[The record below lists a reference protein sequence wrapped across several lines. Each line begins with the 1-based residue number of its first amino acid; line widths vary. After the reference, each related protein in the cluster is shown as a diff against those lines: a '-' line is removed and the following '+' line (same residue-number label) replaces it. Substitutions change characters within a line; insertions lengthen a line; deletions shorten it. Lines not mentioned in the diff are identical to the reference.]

1 MNRREIKITAKE
13 AAKQAGKA
21 AKLVTLVFLLIQ
33 LGLNGLQ
40 LLTNFLTSR
49 TSGGGSISDALA
61 ADTRNKAIVYIIM
74 VIVGIVGVL
83 LNIGYTRIALQVH
96 RREPVPMESLLEGF
110 QIPGRAIGLR
120 LLRSLLMLM
129 WTYALLIPAIILL
142 SFPLPV
148 LDRMTESDTW
158 FEMYLVVVIMIV
170 AVAVSTAVSY
180 RYWGATFILLDHPD
194 YTVRECIRAATEMTR
209 GHRMELFLL
218 DLSLLPW
225 NLLCILTAG
234 ILYIWKMPYIAAV
247 YAGAY
252 EELDRQYQ
260 QKKERARELRQQFPT
275 RQYPPEQM

>member
-21 AKLVTLVFLLIQ
+21 AKLVTLVYLLIQ

-40 LLTNFLTSR
+40 LLTNFLTSH

-120 LLRSLLMLM
+120 LLRALLMLM
-129 WTYALLIPAIILL
+129 WTYAILIPAIILL
-142 SFPLPV
+142 SIPITP
-148 LDRMTESDTW
+148 LDRMTESDIW
-158 FEMYLVVVIMIV
+158 FVMYMVVLLIV

>member
-33 LGLNGLQ
+33 LGLNGIQ
-40 LLTNFLTSR
+40 LLANFLTSR

-120 LLRSLLMLM
+120 LLRALLMLM
-129 WTYALLIPAIILL
+129 WTYAILIPAIILL

-148 LDRMTESDTW
+148 LDRMMEMDHW
-158 FEMYLVVVIMIV
+158 FVMYMVV
-170 AVAVSTAVSY
+170 
-180 RYWGATFILLDHPD
+180 LL
-194 YTVRECIRAATEMTR
+194 

-260 QKKERARELRQQFPT
+260 QKKELARELRQQFPT

>member
-1 MNRREIKITAKE
+1 MYRREIKITAKE

-40 LLTNFLTSR
+40 FLTNFLTSR
-49 TSGGGSISDALA
+49 ISGGGSISDALA
-61 ADTRNKAIVYIIM
+61 ADARNKAIAYIIM

-120 LLRSLLMLM
+120 LLRALLMLA
-129 WTYALLIPAIILL
+129 WTYALLIPVIILL
-142 SFPLPV
+142 SFPITP

-158 FEMYLVVVIMIV
+158 FVMYLVVLMIV

-194 YTVRECIRAATEMTR
+194 YTVRECVRAATEMTR

-275 RQYPPEQM
+275 RQHPPEQM

>member
-21 AKLVTLVFLLIQ
+21 AKLVTLVYLLCQ

-61 ADTRNKAIVYIIM
+61 ADARNKAIVYIIM

-83 LNIGYTRIALQVH
+83 LSIGYTRISLQVH
-96 RREPVPMESLLEGF
+96 RREPVRMDSLLEGF
-110 QIPGRAIGLR
+110 QIPGRVIGLR
-120 LLRSLLMLM
+120 LLRALLMLM
-129 WTYALLIPAIILL
+129 WTYAILIPAIILL
-142 SFPLPV
+142 SIPITP

-158 FEMYLVVVIMIV
+158 FVMYLVVLLIV

-225 NLLCILTAG
+225 NLLCILSAG

-260 QKKERARELRQQFPT
+260 KKKERARELRQQFPT
-275 RQYPPEQM
+275 RQHPPEQM

>member
-120 LLRSLLMLM
+120 LLRALLMLM
-129 WTYALLIPAIILL
+129 WTYAILIPAIILL
-142 SFPLPV
+142 SIPITP

-158 FEMYLVVVIMIV
+158 FVMYLVVLLIV

>member
-21 AKLVTLVFLLIQ
+21 AKLATLVFLLIQ

-49 TSGGGSISDALA
+49 ISGGGSISDALA
-61 ADTRNKAIVYIIM
+61 ADARNKAIVYIIM

-110 QIPGRAIGLR
+110 QIPGRVIGLR
-120 LLRSLLMLM
+120 LLRALLMLA
-129 WTYALLIPAIILL
+129 WTYALLIPVIILF
-142 SFPLPV
+142 SIPITP

-158 FEMYLVVVIMIV
+158 FVMYLVVLLIV

>member
-33 LGLNGLQ
+33 LGLYGIQ

-129 WTYALLIPAIILL
+129 WTYAILIPAIILL
-142 SFPLPV
+142 SIPITP

-158 FEMYLVVVIMIV
+158 FVMYLVVLLIV

>member
-40 LLTNFLTSR
+40 FLTNFLTSR

-120 LLRSLLMLM
+120 LLRALLMLM
-129 WTYALLIPAIILL
+129 WTYAILIPAIILL
-142 SFPLPV
+142 SIPITP

-158 FEMYLVVVIMIV
+158 FVMYMVVLLIV

-234 ILYIWKMPYIAAV
+234 ILYIGKMPYIAAV

>member
-21 AKLVTLVFLLIQ
+21 AKLVTLVYLLCQ

-61 ADTRNKAIVYIIM
+61 ADARNKAIVYIIM

-83 LNIGYTRIALQVH
+83 LSIGYTRISLQVH
-96 RREPVPMESLLEGF
+96 RREPVRMDSLLEGF
-110 QIPGRAIGLR
+110 QIPGRVIGLR
-120 LLRSLLMLM
+120 LLRALLMLM
-129 WTYALLIPAIILL
+129 WTYAILIPAIILL
-142 SFPLPV
+142 SIPITP

-158 FEMYLVVVIMIV
+158 FVMYLVVLLIV

-180 RYWGATFILLDHPD
+180 RYWGATFILLDHP
-194 YTVRECIRAATEMTR
+194 ATEMTR

-225 NLLCILTAG
+225 NLLCILSAG

-260 QKKERARELRQQFPT
+260 KKKERARELRQQFPT
-275 RQYPPEQM
+275 RQHPPEQM

>member
-21 AKLVTLVFLLIQ
+21 AKLVTLVYLLIQ

-61 ADTRNKAIVYIIM
+61 ADTRNKAILYIIM

-120 LLRSLLMLM
+120 LLRALLMLM
-129 WTYALLIPAIILL
+129 WTYAILIPAIILL
-142 SFPLPV
+142 SIPITP

-158 FEMYLVVVIMIV
+158 FVVYMVVLLIV

>member
-21 AKLVTLVFLLIQ
+21 AKLVTLVYLLIQ

-120 LLRSLLMLM
+120 LLRALLMLM
-129 WTYALLIPAIILL
+129 WTYAILIPAIILL
-142 SFPLPV
+142 SIPITP

-158 FEMYLVVVIMIV
+158 FVVYMVVLLIV

>member
-120 LLRSLLMLM
+120 LLRALLMLM
-129 WTYALLIPAIILL
+129 WTYAILIPAIILL
-142 SFPLPV
+142 SIPITP

-158 FEMYLVVVIMIV
+158 FVVYMVVLLIV

-180 RYWGATFILLDHPD
+180 RYWGATFILLDHPN

>member
-83 LNIGYTRIALQVH
+83 LSIGYTRIALQVH

-120 LLRSLLMLM
+120 LLRALLMLM
-129 WTYALLIPAIILL
+129 WTYAILIPAIILL
-142 SFPLPV
+142 SLPITP

-158 FEMYLVVVIMIV
+158 FAMYLVVLLIV

-247 YAGAY
+247 YARAY

-275 RQYPPEQM
+275 RQHPPEQM

>member
-1 MNRREIKITAKE
+1 MYRREIKITAKE

-21 AKLVTLVFLLIQ
+21 AKLATLVFLLIQ

-49 TSGGGSISDALA
+49 ISGGGSISDALA
-61 ADTRNKAIVYIIM
+61 ADARNKAIVYIIM

-120 LLRSLLMLM
+120 LFRALLMLA
-129 WTYALLIPAIILL
+129 WTYALLIPVIILL
-142 SFPLPV
+142 SFPITP

-158 FEMYLVVVIMIV
+158 FVMYLVVLMIV

-194 YTVRECIRAATEMTR
+194 YTVRECVRAATEMTR

-252 EELDRQYQ
+252 EELDQQYQ

-275 RQYPPEQM
+275 RQHPPEQM

>member
-40 LLTNFLTSR
+40 FLTNFLTSR

-120 LLRSLLMLM
+120 LLRALLMLM
-129 WTYALLIPAIILL
+129 WTYAILIPAIILL
-142 SFPLPV
+142 SIPITP

-158 FEMYLVVVIMIV
+158 FVMYMVVLLIV

>member
-61 ADTRNKAIVYIIM
+61 ADARNKAIVYIIM

-83 LNIGYTRIALQVH
+83 LSIGYTRISLQVH

-110 QIPGRAIGLR
+110 QIPGRVIGLR
-120 LLRSLLMLM
+120 LLRALLMLM
-129 WTYALLIPAIILL
+129 WTYAILIPAIILL
-142 SFPLPV
+142 SIPITP

-158 FEMYLVVVIMIV
+158 FVMYLVVLLIV

-275 RQYPPEQM
+275 RQHPPEQM

>member
-83 LNIGYTRIALQVH
+83 LSIGYTRIALQVH

-110 QIPGRAIGLR
+110 QIPGRVIGLR
-120 LLRSLLMLM
+120 LLRALLMLM
-129 WTYALLIPAIILL
+129 WTYAILIPAIILL
-142 SFPLPV
+142 SIPITP

-158 FEMYLVVVIMIV
+158 FVMYLVVLLIV

-180 RYWGATFILLDHPD
+180 RYWGATYILLDHPD

-252 EELDRQYQ
+252 AELDRQYQ

-275 RQYPPEQM
+275 RQNPPEQM

>member
-21 AKLVTLVFLLIQ
+21 AELVTLVFLLIQ
-33 LGLNGLQ
+33 LGLYGIQ

-120 LLRSLLMLM
+120 LLRALLMLM
-129 WTYALLIPAIILL
+129 WTYAILIPAIILL
-142 SFPLPV
+142 SIPITP

-158 FEMYLVVVIMIV
+158 FVMYLVVLLIV

>member
-33 LGLNGLQ
+33 LGLNGIQ

-120 LLRSLLMLM
+120 LLRALLMLM

-142 SFPLPV
+142 SIPITP

-158 FEMYLVVVIMIV
+158 FVVYMVVLLIV

-180 RYWGATFILLDHPD
+180 RYWGATFLLLDHPD

-260 QKKERARELRQQFPT
+260 QKKELARELRQQFPT

>member
-83 LNIGYTRIALQVH
+83 LSIGYTRIALQVH

-110 QIPGRAIGLR
+110 QIPGRVIGLR
-120 LLRSLLMLM
+120 LLRALLMLM
-129 WTYALLIPAIILL
+129 WTYAILIPAIILL
-142 SFPLPV
+142 SLPITP

-158 FEMYLVVVIMIV
+158 FAMYLVVLLIV

-180 RYWGATFILLDHPD
+180 RYWGTTFILLDHPD

>member
-61 ADTRNKAIVYIIM
+61 ADARNKAIVYIIM
-74 VIVGIVGVL
+74 VIVGLVGVL
-83 LNIGYTRIALQVH
+83 LSIGYTRIALQVH
-96 RREPVPMESLLEGF
+96 RREPVRMDSLLEGF
-110 QIPGRAIGLR
+110 QIPGRVIGLR
-120 LLRSLLMLM
+120 LLRALLMLM
-129 WTYALLIPAIILL
+129 WTYAILIPAIILL
-142 SFPLPV
+142 SIPITP

-158 FEMYLVVVIMIV
+158 FVMYLVVLLIV

-180 RYWGATFILLDHPD
+180 RYWGATYILLDHPD

-260 QKKERARELRQQFPT
+260 QKKELARELRQQFPT

>member
-74 VIVGIVGVL
+74 VIVGIVAVL

-120 LLRSLLMLM
+120 LLRALLMLM
-129 WTYALLIPAIILL
+129 WTYAILIPAIILL
-142 SFPLPV
+142 SIPITP
-148 LDRMTESDTW
+148 LDRMMESDAW
-158 FEMYLVVVIMIV
+158 FVMYLVVLLIV

>member
-120 LLRSLLMLM
+120 LLWALLMLM
-129 WTYALLIPAIILL
+129 WTYALLIPATILL
-142 SFPLPV
+142 SFPIIP

-158 FEMYLVVVIMIV
+158 FVMYMVVLLIV

-194 YTVRECIRAATEMTR
+194 YTVRECIRAATERTR

>member
-83 LNIGYTRIALQVH
+83 LSIGYTRIALQVH

-129 WTYALLIPAIILL
+129 WTYAILIPAIILL
-142 SFPLPV
+142 SIPITP

-158 FEMYLVVVIMIV
+158 FVVYMVVLLIV

>member
-21 AKLVTLVFLLIQ
+21 AKLVTLVYLLIQ

-83 LNIGYTRIALQVH
+83 LSIGYTRIALQVH

-120 LLRSLLMLM
+120 LLRALLMLM
-129 WTYALLIPAIILL
+129 WTYAILIPAIILL
-142 SFPLPV
+142 SIPITP

-158 FEMYLVVVIMIV
+158 FVMYLVVLLIV

>member
-129 WTYALLIPAIILL
+129 WTYAILIPAIILL
-142 SFPLPV
+142 SIPITP

-158 FEMYLVVVIMIV
+158 FVVYMVVLLIV

-260 QKKERARELRQQFPT
+260 QKKELARELRQQFPT

>member
-120 LLRSLLMLM
+120 LLRALLMLM
-129 WTYALLIPAIILL
+129 WTYAILIPAIILL
-142 SFPLPV
+142 SIPITP

-158 FEMYLVVVIMIV
+158 FVMYLVVLLIV

-260 QKKERARELRQQFPT
+260 QKKELARELRQQFPT

>member
-83 LNIGYTRIALQVH
+83 LSIGYTRIALQVH

-120 LLRSLLMLM
+120 LLRALLMLM
-129 WTYALLIPAIILL
+129 WTYAILIPAIILL
-142 SFPLPV
+142 SIPITP

-158 FEMYLVVVIMIV
+158 FVMYMVVLLIV

-180 RYWGATFILLDHPD
+180 RYWGATFILLDHSD

>member
-33 LGLNGLQ
+33 LGPNGIQ

-74 VIVGIVGVL
+74 VIVGIVAVL

-129 WTYALLIPAIILL
+129 WTYAILIPAIILL
-142 SFPLPV
+142 SIPITP

-158 FEMYLVVVIMIV
+158 FVVYMVVLLIV
-170 AVAVSTAVSY
+170 AVAVSTAVAS

>member
-33 LGLNGLQ
+33 LGLNGIQ

-74 VIVGIVGVL
+74 VIVGIVAVL

-120 LLRSLLMLM
+120 LLRALLMLM
-129 WTYALLIPAIILL
+129 WTYAILIPAIILL
-142 SFPLPV
+142 SIPITP

-158 FEMYLVVVIMIV
+158 FVMYMVVLLIV

>member
-61 ADTRNKAIVYIIM
+61 ADARNKAIVYIIM
-74 VIVGIVGVL
+74 VIVGIVAVL
-83 LNIGYTRIALQVH
+83 LNIGYTRISLQVH
-96 RREPVPMESLLEGF
+96 RREPVRMDSLLEGF
-110 QIPGRAIGLR
+110 QIPGRVIGLR
-120 LLRSLLMLM
+120 LLRALLMLM
-129 WTYALLIPAIILL
+129 WTYAILIPAIILL
-142 SFPLPV
+142 SIPITP

-158 FEMYLVVVIMIV
+158 FVMYLVVLLIV

-275 RQYPPEQM
+275 RQHPPEQM

>member
-1 MNRREIKITAKE
+1 MYRREIKITAKE

-21 AKLVTLVFLLIQ
+21 AKLATLVFLLIQ
-33 LGLNGLQ
+33 LGLSGLQ

-49 TSGGGSISDALA
+49 ISGGGSISDALA
-61 ADTRNKAIVYIIM
+61 AGARNKAIAYIIM

-120 LLRSLLMLM
+120 LFRALLMLA
-129 WTYALLIPAIILL
+129 WTYALLIPVIILL
-142 SFPLPV
+142 SFPLPA
-148 LDRMTESDTW
+148 LDRMMEMDRW
-158 FEMYLVVVIMIV
+158 FVMYMVVLLIV
-170 AVAVSTAVSY
+170 ATAVTTAVSY

-194 YTVRECIRAATEMTR
+194 YTVRECVRAATEMTR

-275 RQYPPEQM
+275 RQHPPEQM

>member
-33 LGLNGLQ
+33 LGLNGIQ

-120 LLRSLLMLM
+120 LLRVLLMLM
-129 WTYALLIPAIILL
+129 WTYAILIPAIILL
-142 SFPLPV
+142 SIPITP

-158 FEMYLVVVIMIV
+158 FVVYMVVLLIV

>member
-33 LGLNGLQ
+33 LGLNGIQ

-83 LNIGYTRIALQVH
+83 LSIGYTRIALQVH

-142 SFPLPV
+142 SIPITP

-158 FEMYLVVVIMIV
+158 FVMYLFVLLIV

-180 RYWGATFILLDHPD
+180 RYWGATFLLLDHPD

>member
-74 VIVGIVGVL
+74 VIVGIVAVL

-120 LLRSLLMLM
+120 LLRTLLMLM
-129 WTYALLIPAIILL
+129 WTYAILIPAIILL
-142 SFPLPV
+142 SIPITP

-158 FEMYLVVVIMIV
+158 FVMYMVVLLIV

-252 EELDRQYQ
+252 EKLDRQYQ

>member
-1 MNRREIKITAKE
+1 
-13 AAKQAGKA
+13 
-21 AKLVTLVFLLIQ
+21 
-33 LGLNGLQ
+33 
-40 LLTNFLTSR
+40 
-49 TSGGGSISDALA
+49 
-61 ADTRNKAIVYIIM
+61 M

-120 LLRSLLMLM
+120 LLRALLMLA
-129 WTYALLIPAIILL
+129 WTYALLIPVIILL
-142 SFPLPV
+142 SFPITP

-158 FEMYLVVVIMIV
+158 FVMYLVVLMIV

-275 RQYPPEQM
+275 RQHPPEQM

>member
-83 LNIGYTRIALQVH
+83 LSIGYTRIALQVH

-120 LLRSLLMLM
+120 LLRALLMLM
-129 WTYALLIPAIILL
+129 WTYAILIPAIILL
-142 SFPLPV
+142 SIPITP

-158 FEMYLVVVIMIV
+158 FVMYLVVLLIV

-275 RQYPPEQM
+275 RQHPPEQM

>member
-21 AKLVTLVFLLIQ
+21 AKLVTLVYLLCQ

-61 ADTRNKAIVYIIM
+61 ADARNKAIVYIIM

-83 LNIGYTRIALQVH
+83 LSIGYTRISLQVH
-96 RREPVPMESLLEGF
+96 RREPVRMDSLLEGF
-110 QIPGRAIGLR
+110 QIPGRVIGLR
-120 LLRSLLMLM
+120 LLRALLMLM
-129 WTYALLIPAIILL
+129 WTYAILIPAIILL
-142 SFPLPV
+142 SIPITP

-158 FEMYLVVVIMIV
+158 FVVYMVVLLIV